1 MSEAAK
7 HPVLFRDS
15 GDFDTFIAE
24 IENGSTLSK
33 AAEAVGF
40 KWVTVKRMIQ
50 SRDDLQERFAQAWDT
65 RSQRIADQVDD
76 RVEEIVYKDNPPPA
90 TVALWAKRHN
100 PAYREKLEV
109 SGEGGGPIKVMAQES
124 PFSQLSKED
133 LEALVIAARTKQI
146 ADAEVIVDAELDE
159 G

>member
-1 MSEAAK
+1 MRPGDY
-7 HPVLFRDS
+7 PVLYEEMFEEV
-15 GDFDTFIAE
+15 IAK
-24 IENGSTLSK
+24 IEQGQTIEKAMNGSGHNSRTFYNWLK
-33 AAEAVGF
+33 NRPAWKDRYAEARQVH
-40 KWVTVKRMIQ
+40 
-50 SRDDLQERFAQAWDT
+50 AQVN
-65 RSQRIADQVDD
+65 ADRVDS
-76 RVEEIVYKDNPPPA
+76 RVEELVMKDDPA
-90 TVALWAKRHN
+90 PSTVALWAKRHN

-146 ADAEVIVDAELDE
+146 ADAEVIDAESDE